1 MSKTKFQ
8 EPNEPEEAEVLST
21 PPHEF
26 AVQVGPLADLDEM
39 TRELA
44 RVRELS
50 RIREMPVTITS
61 TSTLGG
67 LSDGIASTPY
77 IPTHTGSDFKRSLD
91 QILENQMRQQKRL
104 LDIETTLK
112 TLIVITST
120 PPTP

>member
-26 AVQVGPLADLDEM
+26 AVQVGFPPDLDILTYDPM
-39 TRELA
+39 KLREA
-44 RVRELS
+44 TAS
-50 RIREMPVTITS
+50 ASTSTS
-61 TSTLGG
+61 TSTLG
-67 LSDGIASTPY
+67 SISVTRPAAPY

-91 QILENQMRQQKRL
+91 MILENQMRITRRL
-104 LDIETTLK
+104 MDIETTLK

>member
-8 EPNEPEEAEVLST
+8 EPNEPNEAEVLST
-21 PPHEF
+21 PPNEF

-39 TRELA
+39 TRELLKLRESPLHSSPTVLGSISIA
-44 RVRELS
+44 R
-50 RIREMPVTITS
+50 PTS
-61 TSTLGG
+61 TST
-67 LSDGIASTPY
+67 SPPPY
-77 IPTHTGSDFKRSLD
+77 TGSDIKRSLEL
-91 QILENQMRQQKRL
+91 ILENQMRQQKRL

>member
-39 TRELA
+39 T
-44 RVRELS
+44 RELS

-91 QILENQMRQQKRL
+91 LILENQMRQQKRL